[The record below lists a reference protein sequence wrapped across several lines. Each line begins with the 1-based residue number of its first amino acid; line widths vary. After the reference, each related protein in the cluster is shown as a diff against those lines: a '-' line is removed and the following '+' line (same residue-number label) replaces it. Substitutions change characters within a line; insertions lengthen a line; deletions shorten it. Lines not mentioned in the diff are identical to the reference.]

1 MHENEDDTANSL
13 VKNERRGVWLALVVI
28 MILAT
33 TLVVDSDTR
42 RALLTGLAVAL
53 VFAVTWLGQKAVRKS
68 PDNSGESRKAV
79 MQDEWRLAALARS
92 YKWAF
97 VAVLA
102 ALSAFCITSAI
113 TSIDISASMLAALI
127 VALAVTVFL
136 GFFLLFDR
144 V

>member
-1 MHENEDDTANSL
+1 MHENEDVNTSGL
-13 VKNERRGVWLALVVI
+13 VKNERRGIWLALVVV

-42 RALLTGLAVAL
+42 RALLTGLAVAI
-53 VFAVTWLGQKAVRKS
+53 VFAVTWLGQKAARRTS
-68 PDNSGESRKAV
+68 GNSSESRRSM
-79 MQDEWRLAALARS
+79 MQDEWRLAALARA

-102 ALSAFCITSAI
+102 TLSGFCIASAL
-113 TSIDISASMLAALI
+113 TSIEISASMLAALV
-127 VALAVTVFL
+127 VAMGVTVFL

-144 V
+144 A